1 MVLMY
6 KAVEYAT
13 LSVHEKK
20 KKKSVR
26 NLVIFC
32 IGLCVLLLVL

>member
-1 MVLMY
+1 MVYLMVLMY

-20 KKKSVR
+20 KK
-26 NLVIFC
+26 NLLGIW
-32 IGLCVLLLVL
+32 

>member
-13 LSVHEKK
+13 LSVPEKK
-20 KKKSVR
+20 KKKK
-26 NLVIFC
+26 I
-32 IGLCVLLLVL
+32 LLGIW